1 MKQELLN
8 KAKALEAPT
17 SSIGALLRLAAAE
30 QPTLREIE
38 NVVRQDPVLT
48 LSLLKLANSA
58 LYEGTQHIESVDRAI
73 VRVGPKRVV
82 RWMLAQATRALA
94 SPLTGYGATE
104 GIRSVAVLRALIAE
118 RIADNLDLQDPNPGA
133 YYCAALLADIGKVVL
148 DPYLR
153 PEELLHGQ
161 RFIDREKKT
170 YGIDHAALG
179 ARIARDWGLPN
190 NLVSLIRWHHDPDHP
205 MAPPGARVVCTAD
218 TFVSALVPV
227 GVDAMENPAPASIDA
242 LGLDEDMLDM
252 IVLDATLE
260 HQEMLEMLS

>member
-1 MKQELLN
+1 MKKELVE
-8 KAKALEAPT
+8 KAKALESPT
-17 SSIGALLRLAAAE
+17 SSLGALLRLAASE
-30 QPTLREIE
+30 DPTLREIE

-58 LYEGTQHIESVDRAI
+58 FYEGTQRIESVDRAI
-73 VRVGPKRVV
+73 VRIGPKRVV
-82 RWMLAQATRALA
+82 RWMLAQATQALA
-94 SPLTGYGATE
+94 SPLKGYGAME
-104 GIRSVAVLRALIAE
+104 GLRSVAVLRALIAE

-148 DPYLR
+148 DPYLDV
-153 PEELLHGQ
+153 EELRHGN

-218 TFVSALVPV
+218 EFVNALAPT
-227 GVDAMENPAPASIDA
+227 GLDAMENPAPASIDA
-242 LGLDEDMLDM
+242 LGLDEEMLDQ
-252 IVLDATLE
+252 IVLEATLE
-260 HQEMLEMLS
+260 HQDMLEMLQ